1 MAITSAVITALLL
14 FFMWYSW
21 LMTKRSVLR

>member
-1 MAITSAVITALLL
+1 MAIANVVITALLL